1 MCLVWTGLTLLRQD
15 PTLTVQRC
23 LDDWF
28 GSRTGRGGRLPL
40 PSPADVGNRIPALDD
55 SWQLPATCVR
65 VPAGIDFRF
74 CMLCNG
80 DCHYRSHDRA
90 VLSCP
95 VEGTGHWG
103 CRCKCLTSEVTQFH
117 GVPVFVCVRL
127 VVLPNSE
134 DARGP
139 WLGAPFCVGFTD
151 VPNISAFLHCFCCS
165 YTAGGHAGSFFDRP
179 LVFTG
184 FEYI

>member
-1 MCLVWTGLTLLRQD
+1 MLRQD
-15 PTLTVQRC
+15 ATLTVQRC
-23 LDDWF
+23 DDD
-28 GSRTGRGGRLPL
+28 RLVRQQDWSWRMTPPPQPRL
-40 PSPADVGNRIPALDD
+40 QHVGNRVPALDD

-65 VPAGIDFRF
+65 VPAGMDF
-74 CMLCNG
+74 CMLCDG
-80 DCHYRSHDRA
+80 DCHYCSHACA

-95 VEGTGHWG
+95 VEGSGHWG

-117 GVPVFVCVRL
+117 GVPAFVCVRL